1 MPTSISNKKKI
12 AEEVVRLRISQ
23 MFVNEE
29 YKAKRLKV
37 SVHLALGYEAI
48 AVAVNETMERGDNL
62 LPSHRNIAY
71 NLARAGK
78 LQPILDEYYLKPT
91 GINAAH
97 SGSMNMLNPEMGIV
111 YTSSILGNAF
121 PVATGLAL
129 SAKRRGKKNVT
140 IVIVGDGSME
150 EGSYYESMLMARS
163 MELPVIFLIE
173 NNEWSMS
180 TRIDQRRS
188 PIDVSLLSKSMDIR
202 YELLQGNDPF
212 SYIEKF
218 KDVREYSIENNMP
231 VCVEVK
237 VATLGERRLPSTQE
251 FPEGEFI
258 NYHAGPAP
266 EVFLNEWPMIK
277 ESEEDPVFVLTKH
290 IEQSVL
296 KEDARRQFAIL
307 QKEIS

>member
-1 MPTSISNKKKI
+1 MQDKKNI
-12 AEEVVRLRISQ
+12 AEEIIRLRISQ
-23 MFVNEE
+23 MIVNEE

-37 SVHLALGYEAI
+37 SVHLALGHEAI
-48 AVAVNETMERGDNL
+48 AVAVSENMEQGDNL

-78 LQPILDEYYLKPT
+78 LQPVLDEYYLKPT

-97 SGSMNMLNPEMGIV
+97 SGSMNMLNPEKGIV

-121 PVATGLAL
+121 PVATGIAL
-129 SAKRRGKKNVT
+129 SVKRSRKKNAT
-140 IVIVGDGSME
+140 IVMVGDGSME
-150 EGSYYESMLMARS
+150 EGSFYESMLMARS

-180 TRIDQRRS
+180 TRINQRRS
-188 PIDVSLLSKSMDIR
+188 LIDVSLFSKSLDIR

-212 SYIEKF
+212 SYIEKL
-218 KDVREYSIENNMP
+218 KDVRTYSIENNMP

-237 VATLGERRLPSTQE
+237 VATLGERRLPSTPE

-266 EVFLNEWPMIK
+266 EVSLDEWPMIK

-290 IEQSVL
+290 VEQSVL
-296 KEDARRQFAIL
+296 EEDARRQFAML